1 MFLDTNKIEIYI
13 SVLSFIVLAFGLSGI
28 YLFINKIF
36 NPYMFV
42 RNENPRKDNTNCQG
56 AEDVNKRNLI
66 FLPRGNLDN
75 PGDLS
80 KLNMQKVFFNFF
92 MKGRKYAILVFF
104 ILLFITL
111 FIFFKNIMLAAFMAV
126 MGSCIFIEIIDGII
140 RKRKEAL
147 DIQLIE
153 FITNIIIMLKAGKEI
168 RQIFKESL
176 AYIKK
181 PLSSYLKIL
190 VSELE
195 LNISMD
201 NALDNFA
208 INTES
213 KEVVLFSNAI
223 KINRKIGG
231 DLLFILENIIKTL
244 RENLKIRSSI
254 KTQTAQSKF
263 SGNFISLFPL
273 AGFIFMYFSM
283 DSSLKE
289 FLFSKPGSILLATG
303 AILEFSGF
311 FIIKKILREEQ
322 V

>member
-1 MFLDTNKIEIYI
+1 MFLDADKIEIFI
-13 SVLSFIVLAFGLSGI
+13 SVLSFIVFAFGLGGI
-28 YLFINKIF
+28 YLFINRIPNPCRNPFFFYSNNMDIGGDSIKID
-36 NPYMFV
+36 PS
-42 RNENPRKDNTNCQG
+42 T
-56 AEDVNKRNLI
+56 
-66 FLPRGNLDN
+66 
-75 PGDLS
+75 
-80 KLNMQKVFFNFF
+80 VFFNFF
-92 MKGRKYAILVFF
+92 TRRKKYTILIFF
-104 ILLFITL
+104 MILFITL
-111 FIFFKNIMLAAFMAV
+111 LIFFRNIMLAAFVAV

-176 AYIKK
+176 AFIKK
-181 PLSSYLKIL
+181 PLSNYLKIM
-190 VSELE
+190 VSEVE

-208 INTES
+208 LNIGG
-213 KEVVLFSNAI
+213 KEAVLLSNAI

-231 DLLFILENIIKTL
+231 NLLFILENIIKTL
-244 RENLKIRSSI
+244 QENLKIRSNL
-254 KTQTAQSKF
+254 KTQTAQSRF
-263 SGNFISLFPL
+263 SGNFISLFPI

-283 DSSLKE
+283 NSSLKE
-289 FLFSKPGSILLATG
+289 FLLSKPGSILLAAG